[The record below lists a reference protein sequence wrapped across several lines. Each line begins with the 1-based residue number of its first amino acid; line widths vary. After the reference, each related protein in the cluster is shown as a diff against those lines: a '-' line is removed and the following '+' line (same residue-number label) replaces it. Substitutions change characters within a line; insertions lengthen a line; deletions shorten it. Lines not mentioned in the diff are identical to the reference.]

1 MGDGP
6 PPVDE
11 LRARLADQYP
21 DVVVWAAGGL
31 VMRDHDGELEL
42 LLVHRPQHD
51 DWSFPKGK
59 VDDDE
64 ALSHTAE
71 REVEEE
77 TGFRCRRLHRLPEVR
92 YVDAKGREK
101 LVVYWTMEV
110 LDGEFVL
117 NDEVDSLGWFTLP
130 AAEPMLTYQRDI
142 ELLDAIRPT
151 ERQLRLLA

>member
-1 MGDGP
+1 M
-6 PPVDE
+6 DE
-11 LRARLADQYP
+11 LRSRLADEYP
-21 DVVVWAAGGL
+21 EVTVWAAGGL
-31 VMRDHDGELEL
+31 VMRDNGGDLEL
-42 LLVHRPQHD
+42 LLVHRPHHD

-64 ALSHTAE
+64 TLAQTAE

-92 YVDAKGREK
+92 YTDAKDRQK

-110 LDGEFVL
+110 LEGEFAS

-130 AAEPMLTYQRDI
+130 AAEPVLTYQRDI
-142 ELLDAIRPT
+142 DLLDAIRPP